1 MSKYNKGGNMNT
13 CKISVCLQIICL
25 LFFVLPA
32 HAAERTPLKGE
43 SFPDISLQVPEK
55 TSEKEYLGLTG
66 KGSFQ
71 ISRIKTDIVILEI
84 FSMYCPYCQKEA
96 PLVNELYQAI
106 MKREDLK
113 NRIKI
118 MGVGAGN
125 TPFEVDVFKNQ
136 YNIQFPLLSD
146 EAFTVHKK
154 VGEVRTP
161 YFFVFKQNADGSNKI
176 IYSRVGSIQDPH
188 QFLEEI
194 ILKESGVK

>member
-1 MSKYNKGGNMNT
+1 MNT
-13 CKISVCLQIICL
+13 SKISVYLQIICL
-25 LFFVLPA
+25 LFFVMPA

-43 SFPDISLQVPEK
+43 PFPAITLQVPEK
-55 TSEKEYLGLTG
+55 VSEKEYLGLTG
-66 KGSFQ
+66 KGTFQ
-71 ISRIKTDIVILEI
+71 ISGIKADMVIIEI

-118 MGVGAGN
+118 IGVGAGN
-125 TPFEVDVFKNQ
+125 TPFEVGVFRSQ
-136 YNIQFPLLSD
+136 YNIQFPLFSD
-146 EAFTVHKK
+146 ESYMVHKK

-161 YFFVFKQNADGSNKI
+161 YFVAFKRNADGSNKI
-176 IYSRVGSIQDPH
+176 IYSKVGSIQDPH

-194 ILKESGVK
+194 ILKELDVK